1 MKSLRIGIIG
11 TRGIPNQYGGFER
24 FAEYLAEG
32 LVQRGHDVTVYNSSL
47 HPYQEKEWN
56 GVQIIHCRDAE
67 DKLGSA
73 GQFIYDLNCIRD
85 ARKRKFDICLHLGY
99 TSDSIWHRRW
109 PSGSVHI
116 MNMDGMEWKRSKYNA
131 VTRLFLKKAEQWAVE
146 HAQVL
151 VADSTRIQ
159 DHIVRR
165 YGKQAVYIPYGEE
178 VFHTP
183 DPSVTRSFGAEP
195 GKYYLL
201 MARMEP
207 ENNIEMIIRGYLESG
222 KTEPLYVIGSTA
234 NRYGERLHT
243 TYIHPG
249 VRFTGSIFD
258 QTLLNNL
265 RHDAKIYFH
274 GHSVGGTNPSL
285 LEAMACGATIAAH
298 DNIFNHA
305 VLGPHARYF
314 RSSAEVAALLSQPLQ
329 AGIAELNIR
338 MNLEKIRTIY
348 DKARIIDAYEA
359 VMLQAVDASA
369 VRS

>member
-1 MKSLRIGIIG
+1 MRSLSIGIIG

-32 LVQRGHDVTVYNSSL
+32 LVQRGHTVTVYNSSL

-56 GVQIIHCRDAE
+56 GVRIIHCKDAE

-85 ARKRKFDICLHLGY
+85 ARTRDFDVCLHLGY
-99 TSDSIWHRRW
+99 TSDSVWHRRW
-109 PSGSVHI
+109 PSGAVHI
-116 MNMDGMEWKRSKYNA
+116 MNLDGMEWKRSKYNA
-131 VTRLFLKKAEQWAVE
+131 LTRLFLKKAEQWAVE

-151 VADSTRIQ
+151 VADSTRIR
-159 DHIVRR
+159 DHISRR
-165 YGKQAVYIPYGEE
+165 YGKHAEYIPYGEE
-178 VFHTP
+178 VFRTP
-183 DPSVTRSFGAEP
+183 DPAITRSFGAEP
-195 GKYYLL
+195 GNYYLL

-222 KTEPLYVIGSTA
+222 RPEPLYVIGSTS
-234 NRYGERLHT
+234 NRYGERLHA

-249 VRFTGSIFD
+249 VRFTGSIYD
-258 QTLLNNL
+258 PVVLNNL

-285 LEAMACGATIAAH
+285 LEAMACSAQIAAH
-298 DNIFNHA
+298 DNVFNHA
-305 VLGPHARYF
+305 VLGAQARYF
-314 RSSAEVAALLSQPLQ
+314 RSASDVAGILRQPLQ
-329 AGIAELNIR
+329 PGIAELNIR

-348 DKARIIDAYEA
+348 AKEKIIDAYEA
-359 VMLQAVDASA
+359 LMRTAVASA
-369 VRS
+369 AGS